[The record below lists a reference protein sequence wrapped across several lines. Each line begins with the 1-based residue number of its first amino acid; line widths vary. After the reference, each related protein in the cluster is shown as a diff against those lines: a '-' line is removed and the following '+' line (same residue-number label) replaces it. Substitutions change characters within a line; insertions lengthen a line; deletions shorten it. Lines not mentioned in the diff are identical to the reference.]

1 MHRCIAALLVCL
13 LAPNAWA
20 HAGWATEDAMAG
32 EPQAEPSRPAD
43 QAPALRD
50 VVKQL
55 KAARYKDIEIVPQVF
70 VARAK
75 SPSGEDVT
83 IFIDV
88 ETMRAV
94 ELGRPPAEATGA
106 MPGTTGS
113 RSSGAKPLRKR

>member
-1 MHRCIAALLVCL
+1 MRRYLAAVLVCS

-20 HAGWATEDAMAG
+20 YSGSTTEEAVRKA
-32 EPQAEPSRPAD
+32 P
-43 QAPALRD
+43 QAPASRESDHAAVLRD

-75 SPSGEDVT
+75 NQSGEEVT

-94 ELGRPPAEATGA
+94 ELGKPPAEAS
-106 MPGTTGS
+106 GTTGIDAAGD
-113 RSSGAKPLRKR
+113 RPFRRK